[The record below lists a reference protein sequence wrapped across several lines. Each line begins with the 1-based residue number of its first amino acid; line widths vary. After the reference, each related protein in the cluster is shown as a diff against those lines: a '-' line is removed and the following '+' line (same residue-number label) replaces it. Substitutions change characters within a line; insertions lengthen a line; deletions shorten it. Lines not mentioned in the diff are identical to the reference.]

1 MFAMRVNLRM
11 GGVAAMVC
19 AFAFPVLANDA
30 RTTAT
35 AGSNGRGA
43 GTAGA
48 TANYDGGGIGFTRT
62 KADTGRINLARGLA
76 VGFDEDGL
84 SVSHSY
90 ALAPTYGPA
99 VGGTFNMHIGL
110 DGEATV
116 SAGRVTADGDP
127 VRVVTAGG
135 NAGSNGRSPVATAT
149 ASGETG
155 RRGEVRA
162 ETRSFSS
169 DRGRYAERGRNRPL
183 SGRAVRVSAGA
194 WR

>member
-1 MFAMRVNLRM
+1 MGLRM
-11 GGVAAMVC
+11 SGVAAILC
-19 AFAFPVLANDA
+19 GLALPVLASDA
-30 RTTAT
+30 RTSAT
-35 AGSNGRGA
+35 AGSNGRGS

-48 TANYDGGGIGFTRT
+48 TAAYEGDIGFART
-62 KADTGRINLARGLA
+62 KADTGKINLARGLA

-110 DGEATV
+110 DGEASV
-116 SAGRVTADGDP
+116 SSGHVKAAGDRNRVVNAGGSAGSD
-127 VRVVTAGG
+127 
-135 NAGSNGRSPVATAT
+135 GRSPYAVAT

-162 ETRSFSS
+162 ETRSISS
-169 DRGRYAERGRNRPL
+169 ASNRARPAERVAYRPA
-183 SGRAVRVSAGA
+183 STRAIRGSAVS